1 MQYNSDEALK
11 LENQLCFPLYAA
23 ARKIVGEYTPHLKP
37 LGLTYTQYI
46 LFLVLWERDH
56 LLVSEICERL
66 MLNSGTVTP
75 LLKRLEV
82 QGYLRRERSEDD
94 ERCVYVVLTDKG
106 YSLKDS
112 VRDIPLKV
120 GSCVGLTPGEAALLY
135 KTLYKILKVE

>member
-66 MLNSGTVTP
+66 MLDSGTVTP

-120 GSCVGLTPGEAALLY
+120 GSCVGLTPEEAALLY